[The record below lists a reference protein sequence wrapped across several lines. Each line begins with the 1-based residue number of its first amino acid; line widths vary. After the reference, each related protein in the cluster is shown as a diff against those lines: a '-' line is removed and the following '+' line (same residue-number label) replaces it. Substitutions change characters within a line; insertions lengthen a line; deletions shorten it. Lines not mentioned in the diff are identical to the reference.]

1 MGKKYLIATACNK
14 KYEEFLIN
22 HWLKSLKENVNLAE
36 IDILVL
42 DYGLTENA
50 KNILKENSVIVEE
63 ATEFNGHINNLRFKE
78 LKKYLEANTKYEQ
91 LIFCDSGDIIFQSDI
106 LHLFKIEND
115 KVRGVCEEIS
125 PNMDV
130 LINNEKVKNAD
141 EIKSFLRGKRLINA
155 GFVVYPSHKFI
166 NIVNEM
172 FQKIIDPYA
181 WGVDMILLNYFAY
194 KYGFYELPTIY
205 NFIPTTSTK
214 KYFVK
219 DGKFYLKDGTI
230 IPIVHN
236 AGGKKFLRPIRNFG
250 YGKEYN
256 QTRWLIVYLLKI
268 FYKTLSFFRRNK

>member
-50 KNILKENSVIVEE
+50 KNILKENSVIVET
-63 ATEFNGHINNLRFKE
+63 ATEFDGIVNNLRFKE
-78 LKKYLEANTKYEQ
+78 LKKYLEANTEYEQ
-91 LIFCDSGDIIFQSDI
+91 LVLCDSGDIIFQSDI
-106 LHLFKIEND
+106 SHLFQIEKDKI
-115 KVRGVCEEIS
+115 RAVCEEIS
-125 PNMDV
+125 PNMDI
-130 LINNEKVKNAD
+130 LIDNNKAKNAS
-141 EIKSFLRGKRLINA
+141 EIKNFLRGKKLINV
-155 GFVVYPSHKFI
+155 GFCVYPSEKFI
-166 NIVNEM
+166 DIVNKM
-172 FQKIIDPYA
+172 FEFVIDPYA
-181 WGVDMILLNYFAY
+181 WGLETILLNYFAY

-230 IPIVHN
+230 IPVVHN

-256 QTRWLIVYLLKI
+256 QTRCLIVYLLRI